1 MQRRPFLFR
10 WFLAALVI
18 LSVVGLFAAGVHRLQ
33 FDTDVLNALPQD
45 DPVLADGRYV
55 FSHHPI
61 QDRIVIDV
69 GQNEGHVERLVA
81 AAGLI
86 EQRMRESGLFRKVG
100 LQSMG
105 QLFPELLRHTVDHL
119 PVLFSADEM
128 ERLIAPLLTA
138 EKVRQTLMTHIQS
151 LGNLEGIGQASLV
164 ADDPLGLRNLVLA
177 RLSSLAPAK
186 GATIHQGHLL
196 SPDRKHLLIIA
207 EPVQSGMDT
216 RFAIKITDFMERMDR
231 EISAKYGPQSGLI
244 LTPVGAY
251 RAALDN
257 ETNAKKNVHRAVTFS
272 TIAITLLLLLCFPRP
287 LIGLLALLPAFAG
300 TMMAFFV
307 YSLFHPNISL
317 MAVGFGGAIISFT
330 VDYGLTY
337 LLFLDRPY
345 ETRGLEATKEVWN
358 LGLLA
363 MLTTAVSFAFLTF
376 SGFPALAEIGQ
387 FAALGVLFTYLLVHL
402 VFPLIFPVMP
412 PAKRPPVL
420 PLHALVT
427 WLASS
432 GSMWKVYAAIAFGLI
447 MLLFA
452 RPEFRINPAAMNTV
466 TPETMQAEQ
475 LVRNVWG
482 DIFSKVYLLVEG
494 NNFRDL
500 QKKCDHL
507 TVRLNQEVKARRLSQ
522 AFVPSM
528 IFPGEEL
535 ARTNHSAWEQFW
547 SPQRQAE
554 LKRTIGEAA
563 APLGFS
569 TTAFDPFWNLIGK
582 KETAGIGI
590 PERFSDLL
598 GVSVNRDRSRWFFV
612 ATLTP
617 GPAYNG
623 DTFFRTFSGF
633 ASTRVFDPALFGK
646 RLGSVLMSSFIRMAA
661 IVGIITILVAL
672 IVLFD
677 WQLTLIGLLPTLFAM
692 ICTLGTLNLLGEP
705 LGIPT
710 VMVSVVVIGMGTD
723 YALYLARSFQRYYR
737 DDHPSMGLV
746 RMSVF
751 LSFATTFLGFGVLAL
766 SDNAMLKNAGLG
778 LALGIGY
785 SFLGAVMITPPLL
798 KRMFT
803 PVTLPEENI
812 VPGSRRHFARV
823 LKRYRH
829 IEGYPRLFARFK
841 ILMDP
846 MFPRLAGFL
855 QTPQVIID
863 IGTGFGIP
871 ATWLLEL
878 HPQARLYGIEPNRKR
893 VDVALRVI
901 GGRGNVQLGLAPD
914 IPDFPGH
921 ADTALLL
928 DMIHLLTDD
937 ALRLTLER
945 VKTKLTDDGTVIIRA
960 TVPHTAGFHWMR
972 QMEQMRIQLGE
983 NIAHFRTENEIR
995 DLIADTGFEVT
1006 HTEPSAP
1013 GKEEIWFVARQ
1024 NLGKETRSRKL
1035 QEKE

>member
-1 MQRRPFLFR
+1 MKQQPYLFR
-10 WFLAALVI
+10 WILAALI
-18 LSVVGLFAAGVHRLQ
+18 IMSVTALFAVGVHRLR

-55 FSHHPI
+55 FRHHPI
-61 QDRIVIDV
+61 QDRIVVDL
-69 GQNEGHVERLVA
+69 GQREGDAERLVS

-100 LQSMG
+100 LESMG

-119 PVLFSADEM
+119 PLLFSAE
-128 ERLIAPLLTA
+128 ELAQEIAPRLTP
-138 EKVRQTLMTHIQS
+138 EKVRQTLEAHIQS
-151 LGNLEGIGQASLV
+151 FGNLEGIGQSSFV
-164 ADDPLGLRNLVLA
+164 AGDPLGFRNLVLS

-196 SPDRKHLLIIA
+196 SSDRKHLLIIA

-216 RFAIKITDFMERMDR
+216 RFAAKITHFMERIDR
-231 EISAKYGPQSGLI
+231 EVSTQFGPQSGLI

-257 ETNAKKNVHRAVTFS
+257 ETNAKKNVRRAVTFS
-272 TIAITLLLLLCFPRP
+272 TIAIALLLLLCFPRP

-307 YSLFHPNISL
+307 YSLFHSTVSL

-345 ETRGLEATKEVWN
+345 ETRGMEATKEVWN

-420 PLHALVT
+420 PLHGFVARV
-427 WLASS
+427 ASS
-432 GSMWKVYAAIAFGLI
+432 GSTWKVYAAVIFGLI
-447 MLLFA
+447 MLFFA
-452 RPEFRINPAAMNTV
+452 RPEFRINLSAMNTV
-466 TPETMQAEQ
+466 TPETMRAEQ

-494 NNFRDL
+494 NSFRDL
-500 QKKCDHL
+500 QKQCDHL
-507 TVRLNQEVKARRLSQ
+507 VVRLNQEVKAQRLSQ
-522 AFVPSM
+522 VFVPSL

-535 ARTNHSAWEQFW
+535 ARTNHSAWAQFW

-554 LKRTIGEAA
+554 MKKIIGEAA

-569 TTAFDPFWNLIGK
+569 TAAFDHFFNLIGEK
-582 KETAGIGI
+582 KTAWIEM
-590 PERFSDLL
+590 PERFFELL
-598 GVSVNRDRSRWFFV
+598 GVSVNRDRSRWSFV

-617 GPAYNG
+617 GPAYGG
-623 DTFFRTFSGF
+623 DTFFRTFSGIS
-633 ASTRVFDPALFGK
+633 STWVFDPALFGE
-646 RLGSVLMSSFIRMAA
+646 RLGSVLMSAFIRMAV

-672 IVLFD
+672 IVFFD

-723 YALYLARSFQRYYR
+723 YALYLVRSFQRYYR

-785 SFLGAVMITPPLL
+785 SFLGAVMIVPPLL
-798 KRMFT
+798 EKIFT
-803 PVTLPEENI
+803 PVTLPDEVL
-812 VPGSRRHFARV
+812 VPGSRRHFTRV

-829 IEGYPRLFARFK
+829 LEGYPRLFARFK
-841 ILMDP
+841 ILIDP
-846 MFPRLAGFL
+846 MFPRLAGL
-855 QTPQVIID
+855 LKTPKLIID
-863 IGTGFGIP
+863 IGTGFGVP

-878 HPQARLYGIEPNRKR
+878 YPQARLYGVEPNRKR
-893 VDVALRVI
+893 VDVASRVI
-901 GGRGNVQLGLAPD
+901 GNRGNVQVGLAPD
-914 IPDFPGH
+914 IPDTPGR

-937 ALRLTLER
+937 ALHLTLKR
-945 VKTKLTDDGTVIIRA
+945 VKAKLTEDGTVIIRA
-960 TVPHTAGFHWMR
+960 TVPHTAGSHWMR
-972 QMEQMRIQLGE
+972 RMEEMRIRLGE
-983 NIAHFRTENEIR
+983 GTPHFRTENAIR
-995 DLIADTGFEVT
+995 DLITGAGFEIT
-1006 HTEPSAP
+1006 HSESSAP
-1013 GKEEIWFVARQ
+1013 GTEEIWFVARPQ
-1024 NLGKETRSRKL
+1024 AKAK
-1035 QEKE
+1035 

>member
-1 MQRRPFLFR
+1 MKGRPFLFR
-10 WFLAALVI
+10 WILAALII
-18 LSVVGLFAAGVHRLQ
+18 LSVAALFTAGVHRLK

-45 DPVLADGRYV
+45 DPVLDDGRYV
-55 FSHHPI
+55 FLHHPI
-61 QDRIVIDV
+61 QDRIVVDV
-69 GQNEGHVERLVA
+69 GQEAGDLERLVS

-119 PVLFSADEM
+119 PLLFNSDDLA
-128 ERLIAPLLTA
+128 RSVAPLLTP
-138 EKVRQTLMTHIQS
+138 ESVKQTLTDHIQS
-151 LGNLEGIGQASLV
+151 LGNLDGIGQASLV

-177 RLSSLAPAK
+177 RLSSLAPVS
-186 GATIHQGHLL
+186 GATIHQGHLI

-207 EPVQSGMDT
+207 EPGRSGMDT
-216 RFAIKITDFMERMDR
+216 RFAVEITHFMEKMNR
-231 EISAKYGPQSGLI
+231 EVSTKFGPNSGLV

-272 TIAITLLLLLCFPRP
+272 TIAIALLLLVCFPRP

-300 TMMAFFV
+300 TMMALFV
-307 YSLFHPNISL
+307 YSLFHSTVSL

-345 ETRGLEATKEVWN
+345 ETRGIEATKEVWN

-363 MLTTAVSFAFLTF
+363 MLTTAVSFAFLTL

-387 FAALGVLFTYLLVHL
+387 FAALGVLFTYLFVHL

-412 PAKRPPVL
+412 PAKRSPLL
-420 PLHALVT
+420 PLQAFVT
-427 WLASS
+427 RLASS
-432 GSMWKVYAAIAFGLI
+432 ESIWKTYAALAFGLV
-447 MLLFA
+447 MLCFA
-452 RPEFRINPAAMNTV
+452 RPVFHINPAAMNTV
-466 TPETMQAEQ
+466 SPETLQAEQ

-494 NNFRDL
+494 NNRQDL
-500 QKKCDHL
+500 QQKCDRLAVMLDREIKGRHL
-507 TVRLNQEVKARRLSQ
+507 AQV
-522 AFVPSM
+522 FIPSM

-535 ARTNHSAWEQFW
+535 ARSNLAAWEQFW
-547 SPQRQAE
+547 NPQRLNA
-554 LKRTIGEAA
+554 LKTTFHETA

-569 TTAFDPFWNLIGK
+569 LAAFDSFWKRFEK
-582 KETAGIGI
+582 KEAPRIEI

-598 GVSVNRDRSRWFFV
+598 GVSISPDRSRWFFV

-623 DTFFRTFSGF
+623 EAFFRTFSGF
-633 ASTRVFDPALFGK
+633 ASTRVFDPALFGE
-646 RLGSVLMSSFIRMAA
+646 RLGSVLMSAFIRMAV
-661 IVGIITILVAL
+661 IVGLVTILVAF
-672 IVLFD
+672 IVFLD
-677 WQLTLIGLLPTLFAM
+677 WRLTLIGLLPTLFAM

-705 LGIPT
+705 LGIPI

-766 SDNAMLKNAGLG
+766 SDNALLKNAGLG
-778 LALGIGY
+778 LAMGIGY
-785 SFLGAVMITPPLL
+785 SFLGAVMIAPPLL
-798 KRMFT
+798 RKVFV
-803 PVTLPEENI
+803 PISLPEESVI
-812 VPGSRRHFARV
+812 PGSHRHTARV
-823 LKRYRH
+823 LQHYRH
-829 IEGYPRLFARFK
+829 LEGYPRLFARFK
-841 ILMDP
+841 ILIDP
-846 MFPRLAGFL
+846 MFPRLADFL
-855 QTPQVIID
+855 KAPKVIID
-863 IGTGFGIP
+863 IGTGYGIP

-878 HPQARLYGIEPNRKR
+878 HPQARLYGIEPSRKR
-893 VDVALRVI
+893 VDVASRVI
-901 GGRGNVQLGLAPD
+901 GTRGQVQIGLAPA
-914 IPDFPGH
+914 IPDFPGQ

-928 DMIHLLTDD
+928 DMIHLLPDD
-937 ALRLTLER
+937 ALCLTLTR
-945 VKTKLTDDGTVIIRA
+945 IRGKLTAGGTVIIRA
-960 TVPHTAGFHWMR
+960 TVPHREGSHWMR
-972 QMEQMRIQLGE
+972 RMEETRIKFE
-983 NIAHFRTENEIR
+983 KSSPHFRTENEIR
-995 DLIADTGFEVT
+995 HMIADAGFEVI

-1013 GKEEIWFVARQ
+1013 QKEEIWFVA
-1024 NLGKETRSRKL
+1024 KC
-1035 QEKE
+1035 